1 MGGVSLVRREGRGG
15 LDFRDVVRGR
25 VDDPI
30 RGAFASRTSS
40 TWFSR
45 SSAISAAPARS
56 GARGSFRR
64 LPLPSARKAAAARAT
79 RREDAS
85 TARSSCA
92 TLAASASVFA
102 LALIAVDADERRARE
117 ERRGDGSR
125 SNPTLRAGGRPR
137 ERRVPAPRA
146 RTARTSR
153 SEGRRA
159 CVTCLSVGAK
169 RAVVFCACRFFR
181 ARTRRS
187 TRGRSPPQRRA
198 CPPPPRPTPDHGA
211 QGLGVRVLRVVPQE
225 DPLGLLDLQL
235 PRRARLGAPG
245 PRHRQG
251 HQRAVRQPPG
261 WRRHLQQPRGRHPLH
276 RRVGRGPRRAL

>member
-1 MGGVSLVRREGRGG
+1 MRREGRGG
-15 LDFRDVVRGR
+15 LDFRDVVRGG
-25 VDDPI
+25 VDDRI

-102 LALIAVDADERRARE
+102 LALIAVDADERRTRE
-117 ERRGDGSR
+117 ERRGDGSC

-153 SEGRRA
+153 SEGRP
-159 CVTCLSVGAK
+159 CVICLSVGAK
-169 RAVVFCACRFFR
+169 RVVVFLCV
-181 ARTRRS
+181 S
-187 TRGRSPPQRRA
+187 KSKGE
-198 CPPPPRPTPDHGA
+198 
-211 QGLGVRVLRVVPQE
+211 RV
-225 DPLGLLDLQL
+225 
-235 PRRARLGAPG
+235 A
-245 PRHRQG
+245 
-251 HQRAVRQPPG
+251 
-261 WRRHLQQPRGRHPLH
+261 HLC
-276 RRVGRGPRRAL
+276 V